1 MLPNRGWQV
10 KLGNPIWVAD
20 GVYQI
25 RALGAR
31 VTLLLAG
38 GQALL
43 VDAGM
48 RGSSGIITSGLDAL
62 GISMDTVRSLVLT
75 HHHPD
80 HASGVT
86 ELVTGRS
93 ISVMAHRLD
102 SAVLTGRYVQSS
114 PIRGPLV
121 ARFAPPVLH
130 RISGGPIPVDVELED
145 GDEVPFTLP
154 VRAVHLP
161 GHTAGS
167 IALYVPDR
175 RLVITGDSLQYRMGW
190 RLSPPAAAVSED
202 PVQALASLEKLLR
215 IDFDAICFAHFP
227 PMRTGAKAALRA
239 MLDEHMSYSRAVELP
254 TGGLD
259 GSSGL

>member
-1 MLPNRGWQV
+1 M
-10 KLGNPIWVAD
+10 KLGNPIRVVD

-25 RALGAR
+25 RAIGAR
-31 VTLLLAG
+31 VTLIVEG
-38 GQALL
+38 GQILL

-48 RGSSGIITSGLDAL
+48 RGSSGLIASGMGELGLSLDA
-62 GISMDTVRSLVLT
+62 VRSLVLT

-86 ELVTGRS
+86 ELVAGRR
-93 ISVMAHRLD
+93 ISVMAHSLD
-102 SAVLTGRYVQSS
+102 SAVLTGRYVQSNS
-114 PIRGPLV
+114 YRTPLV
-121 ARFAPPVLH
+121 ARFAPPILH
-130 RISGGPIPVDVELED
+130 KMSGGPIDVDVELED
-145 GDEVPFTLP
+145 GDEVPFTMP

-175 RLVITGDSLQYRMGW
+175 RLVVIGDSLQYRLGR
-190 RLSPPAAAVSED
+190 RLSPPAAAVTED
-202 PVQALASLEKLLR
+202 PSQALASLEKLLR

-227 PMRTGAKAALRA
+227 PMRTGAKAGLSA
-239 MLDEHMSYSRAVELP
+239 MLDESRRALRTVDPP

-259 GSSGL
+259 ETDGW

>member
-1 MLPNRGWQV
+1 M
-10 KLGNPIWVAD
+10 KLGNPIRVAD

-31 VTLLLAG
+31 VTLLFAG

-48 RGSSGIITSGLDAL
+48 RGSSGIIASGMDAL
-62 GISMDTVRSLVLT
+62 GISLDAIRSLVLT

-86 ELVTGRS
+86 ELVAGRR

-102 SAVLTGRYVQSS
+102 SAVLTGRYVNSS
-114 PIRGPLV
+114 PFRGPLV
-121 ARFAPPVLH
+121 ARFAAPVLH
-130 RISGGPIPVDVELED
+130 RMSGGPIPVDVELED
-145 GDEVPFTLP
+145 GDEVPFALP

-167 IALYVPDR
+167 IGLYVPDHH
-175 RLVITGDSLQYRMGW
+175 LLIIGDSLQYRLGW
-190 RLSPPAAAVSED
+190 RLSPPAAAVTED
-202 PVQALASLEKLLR
+202 PVQAMASLEKLLR
-215 IDFDAICFAHFP
+215 LDFDAICFSHFP
-227 PMRTGAKAALRA
+227 PMRTGAKAGLRA
-239 MLDEHMSYSRAVELP
+239 MLDEHMSYSRAVEP
-254 TGGLD
+254 PIGGLD
-259 GSSGL
+259 GSSGF

>member
-1 MLPNRGWQV
+1 M
-10 KLGNPIWVAD
+10 KLGNPIRVAD

-25 RALGAR
+25 RAIGAR
-31 VTLLLAG
+31 VTLLIAG

-48 RGSSGIITSGLDAL
+48 RGSSGLITSGLDAL
-62 GISMDTVRSLVLT
+62 GISLDAVRSLVLT

-86 ELVTGRS
+86 ELVSGRR

-102 SAVLTGRYVQSS
+102 SAVLTGRHVQSS
-114 PIRGPLV
+114 STRTPLV

-130 RISGGPIPVDVELED
+130 RMSGGPIAVDVELED

-175 RLVITGDSLQYRMGW
+175 RLVVIGDSLQYRLG
-190 RLSPPAAAVSED
+190 RKLSPPAAAVTED
-202 PVQALASLEKLLR
+202 PAQALASLEKLLR

-227 PMRTGAKAALRA
+227 PMRTGAKAGLRA
-239 MLDEHMSYSRAVELP
+239 MLDENRRTLRTVEPP

-259 GSSGL
+259 GSSGS

>member
-1 MLPNRGWQV
+1 M
-10 KLGNPIWVAD
+10 KLGNPIRVSD
-20 GVYQI
+20 RVYQI
-25 RALGAR
+25 RALGAM
-31 VTLLLAG
+31 VTLVIAD

-48 RGSSGIITSGLDAL
+48 RGSSGLIASGLDEL
-62 GISMDTVRSLVLT
+62 GLSLDAVCSLVLT

-86 ELVTGRS
+86 ELVAGRR

-102 SAVLTGRYVQSS
+102 SAVLTGGYVQSS
-114 PIRGPLV
+114 SIRTPLV
-121 ARFAPPVLH
+121 ARLAPPVLH
-130 RISGGPIPVDVELED
+130 RMSGGPIAVDVELED

-154 VRAVHLP
+154 VRVVHLP

-167 IALYVPDR
+167 IALYVPER
-175 RLVITGDSLQYRMGW
+175 RLVIVGDSLQYRLGR

-202 PVQALASLEKLLR
+202 PSQALASLEKLLR

-227 PMRTGAKAALRA
+227 PMRTGAKAGLRA
-239 MLDEHMSYSRAVELP
+239 MLDENQRVLRPVEPP

-259 GSSGL
+259 ASGGW